1 MTNNGQFDLSNL
13 KNWLDDACSRGAVA
27 VITGM
32 NGDMDTVGSAISL
45 ASSHSNMMACGVHL
59 GRVSRKVCEK
69 LSAPFRKIN
78 SANDLPS
85 QLTCLLYTSDA
96 ADEL

>member
-1 MTNNGQFDLSNL
+1 MTNNGQSDLSNL

-32 NGDMDTVGSAISL
+32 NGDMDTIGSAISL

-59 GRVSRKVCEK
+59 GRVSTSIDNLKEK
-69 LSAPFRKIN
+69 KSA
-78 SANDLPS
+78 
-85 QLTCLLYTSDA
+85 
-96 ADEL
+96 